1 MLSKKWK
8 VESEKFGGTAK
19 VAAKDT
25 ILDELLTLVQEG
37 TVERRCAALLV
48 FGALQRQK
56 EAKRNGT

>member
-1 MLSKKWK
+1 
-8 VESEKFGGTAK
+8 

-48 FGALQRQK
+48 LGALQRQK